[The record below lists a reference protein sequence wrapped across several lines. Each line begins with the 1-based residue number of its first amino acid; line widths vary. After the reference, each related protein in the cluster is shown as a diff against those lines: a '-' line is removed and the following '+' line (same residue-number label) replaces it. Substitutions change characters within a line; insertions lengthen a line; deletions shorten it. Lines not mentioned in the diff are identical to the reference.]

1 MAASDLFDAFAC
13 ACLKESLIVGS
24 TFTCSEA
31 VHIRSSEAGRSENRE
46 RLRANLRVNLF
57 QLHAVLPARP
67 DNHASLAPQIR
78 ASESGFELSHG

>member
-13 ACLKESLIVGS
+13 ACPP
-24 TFTCSEA
+24 
-31 VHIRSSEAGRSENRE
+31 RSEAGRSENRE